1 MTRQDHGVRKIHA
14 AQKIISLGQHIPFA
28 RHLNGIAHPADG
40 RFPAGAFAPCERVA
54 PGRRFRY
61 RKGIR
66 LRRPGHQMRLF
77 RQRDR
82 VPEALRLF
90 LRHDARPDQRRA
102 SAGDDVLIQ
111 GRDVQTDGLA
121 RAQRPHLVIIHIGH
135 GRLAEF
141 HFDPAEALGPERIA
155 DAPVLV
161 VKLEIDAHDAVAVIF
176 SPVDLQPAHHRL
188 ACQRGSFLGAE
199 LDLSAGVVRGDD
211 WVRDDRLRA
220 PAQRRIQ
227 ESHDIR
233 AFIRPCVKDLL
244 ETGLAVDLL
253 KPGTMGKRAASDFR
267 DAVRNG
273 DLGQPLTAL
282 KGIVPDLCNAVFRF
296 SVLRAD
302 RLRDFIG
309 PGVKIRGRI
318 DQRRRPVVPQQKHH
332 ALRIHIVIPCRQR
345 HPAKR
350 GIVPAVC
357 EIVFGMLKQRVFQ
370 FPARIGKGLYIASV
384 QVVCF
389 FRDRDLFDTGSR
401 GKRVLVDPS
410 VPLVDYYVLQHCA
423 GIERP
428 LINRPDMLVDREALQ
443 RIQMV

>member
-1 MTRQDHGVRKIHA
+1 M
-14 AQKIISLGQHIPFA
+14 
-28 RHLNGIAHPADG
+28 
-40 RFPAGAFAPCERVA
+40 
-54 PGRRFRY
+54 RR
-61 RKGIR
+61 
-66 LRRPGHQMRLF
+66 F

-82 VPEALRLF
+82 VSDFRRF
-90 LRHDARPDQRRA
+90 FRCQNARPDQRRA

-188 ACQRGSFLGAE
+188 ACQRGGFLGAE
-199 LDLSAGVVRGDD
+199 LDLSAGVVLDD
-211 WVRDDRLRA
+211 DRVRDDRLRA

-244 ETGLAVDLL
+244 ETGLAVDVR

-318 DQRRRPVVPQQKHH
+318 DQRCCPVVPQQIHH